1 MTDRFEVTTNMVGE
15 VVVYDNV
22 EKKYYN
28 YDKIWDFFGLIRILN
43 ELNSKVNE

>member
-1 MTDRFEVTTNMVGE
+1 MTDRFEVTTNMVGK

-22 EKKYYN
+22 EKKYYH
-28 YDKIWDFFGLIRILN
+28 YDNILDFFALIRILN